1 MTPIRSGR
9 RDQED
14 RTSAER
20 RTAPPPGGT
29 TIDVSGLRV
38 RLGRGRR
45 TRTAVAG
52 LDLTASTGVLGL
64 LGPNGAGKTTLVR
77 TLATVLAPT
86 EGQVQLL
93 GLDVRREQQRR
104 EVRRRLGYLPQ
115 DFGTYPRF
123 TVREFVAYFAWLKEV
138 PSARTPAAVDLALE
152 RVGLSDRAG
161 ERMRTL
167 SGGMVRRAGLAQA
180 LVNEPELLLLDE
192 PTAGLDP
199 EQRVVF
205 RRLIRELAVDTTVL
219 LSTHLVEDVASAC
232 DRVTVMDSGRV
243 ALHATP
249 AELASLG
256 RADDHAAQE
265 AAEGAAGIS
274 PIERGYTVALQIH
287 RGALS

>member
-1 MTPIRSGR
+1 MAPTSSNPWDQTDPVSAQQSSASGP
-9 RDQED
+9 DE
-14 RTSAER
+14 
-20 RTAPPPGGT
+20 T
-29 TIDVSGLRV
+29 TVQVTGLRV
-38 RLGRGRR
+38 RLGRGQRAR
-45 TRTAVAG
+45 AAVDG
-52 LDLTASTGVLGL
+52 LDLRASTGVLGL

-86 EGQVQLL
+86 EGQVHLL
-93 GLDVRREQQRR
+93 GLDVDQEKQRR

-115 DFGTYPRF
+115 DFGIYPRF

-138 PSARTPAAVDLALE
+138 PAARTPAAVELALE
-152 RVGLSDRAG
+152 RVGLSDRADA
-161 ERMRTL
+161 RMRTL

-199 EQRVVF
+199 EQRVLF

-219 LSTHLVEDVASAC
+219 LSTHLVEDVAGAC
-232 DRVTVMDSGRV
+232 DRVTVMESGRV

-256 RADDHAAQE
+256 GTDDHAP
-265 AAEGAAGIS
+265 EGEVGTS
-274 PIERGYTVALQIH
+274 PIERGYTAALQAH